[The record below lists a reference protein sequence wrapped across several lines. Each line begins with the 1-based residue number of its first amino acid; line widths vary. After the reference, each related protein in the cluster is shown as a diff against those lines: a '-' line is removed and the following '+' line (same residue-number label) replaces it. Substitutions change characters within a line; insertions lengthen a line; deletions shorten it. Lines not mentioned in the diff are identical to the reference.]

1 MSTIISTKILAQ
13 WSDKDKLVKIQQD
26 MPSDLQ
32 ELFDNWLSDI
42 ETEKKEKERCI
53 ARAPRKEKEAGKSEN
68 ILQR

>member
-42 ETEKKEKERCI
+42 ETEKKENERLDH
-53 ARAPRKEKEAGKSEN
+53 PQTYEKWLSEFPF
-68 ILQR
+68 

>member
-1 MSTIISTKILAQ
+1 MSQIISTKILAQ

-42 ETEKKEKERCI
+42 ETEKKEKERLDH
-53 ARAPRKEKEAGKSEN
+53 PKTYEKFWSEYPF
-68 ILQR
+68 

>member
-42 ETEKKEKERCI
+42 ETEKKEKERLDH
-53 ARAPRKEKEAGKSEN
+53 PQTYEKWLS
-68 ILQR
+68 QFPF

>member
-1 MSTIISTKILAQ
+1 MSQIISTKILAQ

-42 ETEKKEKERCI
+42 ETERKEKERLNH
-53 ARAPRKEKEAGKSEN
+53 PPTKEYLLSLN
-68 ILQR
+68 PF

>member
-32 ELFDNWLSDI
+32 ELFDNWLSDV
-42 ETEKKEKERCI
+42 ENEEKEKDRLNHPPTYETLYD
-53 ARAPRKEKEAGKSEN
+53 AF
-68 ILQR
+68 